1 MLQHCYLPLYY
12 ATNLP
17 IQGKQSMKIS
27 TKNRKIGYTYGS
39 VSGHFAFRKE
49 KSIAFEST
57 LERDLLTLLE
67 FNDSVSDVIEQPV
80 TIEYTNEDGRDVTY
94 TPDFLVFF
102 NEPDADLL
110 RMQRKPLLIEVK
122 PRDRLIKDWK
132 KLKKKF
138 QVGIQYA
145 HANDMIFKV
154 YDESRIRN
162 IYLKNIQFLKR
173 YKRLT
178 YNREDTIN
186 ILSLVHSNGSL
197 SVEHIL
203 EHLFV
208 TQEQKGIA
216 LGQIWNMVAH
226 KQLLCLLDEPLN
238 IKTLVWINEDIEM
251 GAAE

>member
-1 MLQHCYLPLYY
+1 
-12 ATNLP
+12 
-17 IQGKQSMKIS
+17 MKIS
-27 TKNRKIGYTYGS
+27 TKNRKIGYTYGGI
-39 VSGHFAFRKE
+39 SGHFAFRKE

-67 FNDSVSDVIEQPV
+67 FNDSVSDVIGQPV
-80 TIEYTNEDGRDVTY
+80 TIEYTNKNGRDVTY

-102 NEPDADLL
+102 NEPSADLL

-122 PRDRLIKDWK
+122 PRAKLTKYWD
-132 KLKKKF
+132 KLKKKI
-138 QVGIQYA
+138 QIGIQYA

-162 IYLKNIQFLKR
+162 MYLKNIQFLKR

-178 YNREDTIN
+178 YNEEDAMN
-186 ILSLVHSNGSL
+186 ILSLVYSNGAL
-197 SVEHIL
+197 PIGHIL

-216 LGQIWNMVAH
+216 LGQIWNMLAN
-226 KQLLCLLDEPLN
+226 KQLLCSMETPLN
-238 IKTLVWINEDIEM
+238 IKTLVWTNEEIEM
-251 GAAE
+251 GEII

>member
-1 MLQHCYLPLYY
+1 
-12 ATNLP
+12 
-17 IQGKQSMKIS
+17 MKIS
-27 TKNRKIGYTYGS
+27 MKKRKIGYTYGS
-39 VSGHFAFRKE
+39 VSGHFAFRKQ

-80 TIEYTNEDGRDVTY
+80 TIEYTNENGKNVTY

-110 RMQRKPLLIEVK
+110 RIQRKPLLIEVK
-122 PRDRLIKDWK
+122 PRNRLIKDWK

-138 QVGIQYA
+138 QTGIQYA

-162 IYLKNIQFLKR
+162 MYLKNILFLKR
-173 YKRLT
+173 YKRFI
-178 YNREDTIN
+178 YNKEDGMN
-186 ILSLVHSNGSL
+186 ILSLVYSNGTMSI
-197 SVEHIL
+197 EHIL

-208 TQEQKGIA
+208 TKEQKGVA
-216 LGQIWNMVAH
+216 LGHIWNMIAN
-226 KQLLCLLDEPLN
+226 KQLLCLMDKPLN
-238 IKTLVWINEDIEM
+238 TKTLVWTNEEIEM
-251 GAAE
+251 GEAI

>member
-1 MLQHCYLPLYY
+1 M
-12 ATNLP
+12 
-17 IQGKQSMKIS
+17 IIS

-67 FNDSVSDVIEQPV
+67 FNDSVSDVIEQPI
-80 TIEYTNEDGRDVTY
+80 TIEYTNDNGKDVTY
-94 TPDFLVFF
+94 TPDFLVYF

-110 RMQRKPLLIEVK
+110 KLQRKPLLIEVK
-122 PRDRLIKDWK
+122 PRDRLIKDWH

-138 QVGIQYA
+138 QMGIQYA

-154 YDESRIRN
+154 YDESRIRTM
-162 IYLKNIQFLKR
+162 YLKNILFLKR

-178 YNREDTIN
+178 YNREDSID
-186 ILSLVHSNGSL
+186 ILSLVYSNGTL
-197 SVEHIL
+197 SIEHIL
-203 EHLFV
+203 EHLFA

-216 LGQIWNMVAH
+216 LGNIWNMVAN
-226 KQLLCLLDEPLN
+226 KQLLCSMEAPLN
-238 IKTLVWINEDIEM
+238 IKTLVWSNEEIEM
-251 GAAE
+251 GEVI

>member
-1 MLQHCYLPLYY
+1 
-12 ATNLP
+12 
-17 IQGKQSMKIS
+17 MKIS

-67 FNDSVSDVIEQPV
+67 FNDSVSDVIGQPV
-80 TIEYTNEDGRDVTY
+80 TIEYTNDNGRDVTY

-110 RMQRKPLLIEVK
+110 RLQRKPLLIEVK
-122 PRDRLIKDWK
+122 PRDRLIKDWD

-162 IYLKNIQFLKR
+162 MYLKNILFLKR
-173 YKRLT
+173 YKRLE
-178 YNREDTIN
+178 YNEEDTMS
-186 ILSLVHSNGSL
+186 ILSLVHTNGLL

-208 TQEQKGIA
+208 TKEQKGIA

-226 KQLLCLLDEPLN
+226 KQLLCSLETPLN
-238 IKTLVWINEDIEM
+238 IKTLVWINENIEM
-251 GAAE
+251 GVSI

>member
-12 ATNLP
+12 ATSLP

-67 FNDSVSDVIEQPV
+67 FNDSVSDVVEQPV
-80 TIEYTNEDGRDVTY
+80 TIEYTNENGRDVTY

-132 KLKKKF
+132 
-138 QVGIQYA
+138 
-145 HANDMIFKV
+145 N
-154 YDESRIRN
+154 
-162 IYLKNIQFLKR
+162 
-173 YKRLT
+173 
-178 YNREDTIN
+178 
-186 ILSLVHSNGSL
+186 
-197 SVEHIL
+197 
-203 EHLFV
+203 
-208 TQEQKGIA
+208 
-216 LGQIWNMVAH
+216 
-226 KQLLCLLDEPLN
+226 
-238 IKTLVWINEDIEM
+238 
-251 GAAE
+251 

>member
-1 MLQHCYLPLYY
+1 
-12 ATNLP
+12 
-17 IQGKQSMKIS
+17 MKIS

-80 TIEYTNEDGRDVTY
+80 TIEYINENGRDVTY

-102 NEPDADLL
+102 NESDADLL

-122 PRDRLIKDWK
+122 PRDRLIKDWD

-138 QVGIQYA
+138 QIGIQYA

-162 IYLKNIQFLKR
+162 TYLKNVLFLKR

-178 YNREDTIN
+178 YNEEDMMN
-186 ILSLVHSNGSL
+186 ILSLVYSNGTL
-197 SVEHIL
+197 SIEHIL
-203 EHLFV
+203 EHLFA

-216 LGQIWNMVAH
+216 LGQIWNMVAN
-226 KQLLCLLDEPLN
+226 KQLKSKMSFYLKLQ
-238 IKTLVWINEDIEM
+238 
-251 GAAE
+251 

>member
-1 MLQHCYLPLYY
+1 MLQHYQLPVYY
-12 ATNLP
+12 ATTLP
-17 IQGKQSMKIS
+17 INGRYIMKIS

-67 FNDSVSDVIEQPV
+67 FNDSVDDVIEQPM
-80 TIEYTNEDGRDVTY
+80 TIEYTNDNGKDVTY

-102 NEPDADLL
+102 NESDAEIL
-110 RMQRKPLLIEVK
+110 RSQRKPLLIEVK
-122 PRDRLIKDWK
+122 PRDRLIKDWD

-138 QVGIQYA
+138 QIGIKYA

-162 IYLKNIQFLKR
+162 TYLDNVLFLKR
-173 YKRLT
+173 YKRLA
-178 YNREDTIN
+178 YSEDTAME
-186 ILSLVHSNGSL
+186 ILSLVHANGSL
-197 SVEHIL
+197 SIEHIL
-203 EHLFV
+203 EHISA

-216 LGQIWNMVAH
+216 LGQVWHMVAR
-226 KQLLCLLDEPLN
+226 KQLLCLMNMHLG
-238 IKTLVWINEDIEM
+238 IKTIVWLNEDIEI
-251 GAAE
+251 GATI

>member
-1 MLQHCYLPLYY
+1 
-12 ATNLP
+12 
-17 IQGKQSMKIS
+17 MKIS

-57 LERDLLTLLE
+57 LERDLLTILE
-67 FNDSVSDVIEQPV
+67 FNNSVSDVIEQPM
-80 TIEYTNEDGRDVTY
+80 TIEYTNDNGRDVTY

-102 NEPDADLL
+102 NEPDADLM
-110 RMQRKPLLIEVK
+110 RVQRKPLLIEVK
-122 PRDRLIKDWK
+122 PRDRLVKDWN

-138 QVGIQYA
+138 QIGIRYA

-162 IYLKNIQFLKR
+162 TYLKNVLFLKR

-178 YNREDTIN
+178 YNEDDTMD
-186 ILSLVHSNGSL
+186 ILSLVHASGSL

-203 EHLFV
+203 EHISA
-208 TQEQKGIA
+208 TQEQKGMA
-216 LGQIWNMVAH
+216 LGQVWNMVAN
-226 KQLLCLLDEPLN
+226 KQLLCLLDSPLN
-238 IKTLVWINEDIEM
+238 IKTIVWLNEDIEM
-251 GAAE
+251 GVTI